1 MRGARPNRPIARK
14 ARLGDVFSGY
24 VACMAYNE
32 KLADRIRG
40 ALAGKHGVTERKMM
54 GGICFMLAGNMCC
67 GVTGDAL
74 MVRVGK
80 DGYADALT
88 KPHVRPLEFAGRR
101 PGGFVLVDPKGFAGA
116 AFARWLAQGI
126 ETAESS
132 PKKPAKKKSARTGP
146 RR

>member
-1 MRGARPNRPIARK
+1 
-14 ARLGDVFSGY
+14 
-24 VACMAYNE
+24 MAYNE
-32 KLADRIRG
+32 KLAERIRG
-40 ALAGKHGVTERKMM
+40 ALAGKRALSERKMM

-80 DGYADALT
+80 DGHANALT

-116 AFARWLAQGI
+116 AFARWLARGI
-126 ETAESS
+126 ETAESL
-132 PKKPAKKKSARTGP
+132 PKKPAKKKSARSG
-146 RR
+146 